1 MHGLTLCDHLQHN
14 EELTF
19 IRTISRILTLMVF
32 IFIDK
37 HYNDQDI
44 IDKRLYIHYLMRNIT
59 VRYITTFTILGKKC
73 KQDTVVD
80 WLLDI
85 GADTNMLTPKMQSP
99 ICILMKSQF
108 TRNTVSIL
116 SNLLRH
122 NANPNLGLDNPLCS
136 AAAISIE
143 AVRLL
148 LNAHVDVNKP
158 DIDGNT
164 ALVNCLESSVGM
176 EYRYVYIF

>member
-1 MHGLTLCDHLQHN
+1 MIKILSIN
-14 EELTF
+14 AF
-19 IRTISRILTLMVF
+19 I
-32 IFIDK
+32 
-37 HYNDQDI
+37 YI
-44 IDKRLYIHYLMRNIT
+44 I
-59 VRYITTFTILGKKC
+59 FTILGKNC
-73 KQDTVVD
+73 NQETVVD

-99 ICILMKSQF
+99 ICILMKSPF
-108 TRNTVSIL
+108 TQNTFSIL

-136 AAAISIE
+136 ASTISSL
-143 AVRLL
+143 AVLL
-148 LNAHVDVNKP
+148 LVKAHVDVNKP

-164 ALVNCLESSVGM
+164 ALVTCLESSVGM

>member
-1 MHGLTLCDHLQHN
+1 M
-14 EELTF
+14 
-19 IRTISRILTLMVF
+19 
-32 IFIDK
+32 
-37 HYNDQDI
+37 
-44 IDKRLYIHYLMRNIT
+44 
-59 VRYITTFTILGKKC
+59 
-73 KQDTVVD
+73 
-80 WLLDI
+80 DI
-85 GADTNMLTPKMQSP
+85 GADTNMLTPKMVSP
-99 ICILMKSQF
+99 ICILMKSPFSQ
-108 TRNTVSIL
+108 NTVSIL

-136 AAAISIE
+136 ASAISAV

-148 LNAHVDVNKP
+148 VNAHVHVNKP